1 MSILSIDTSL
11 KNTSIN
17 IISGNDS
24 TNKIL
29 LSDKPNHFEVLLP
42 LLNDAIKE
50 LEINLEDISQI
61 RVNTG
66 PGNLMSLRIG
76 ITVANVLASNLHI
89 PISVSYTHLTLPT
102 R

>member
-50 LEINLEDISQI
+50 LEINLFEIPKLFIKDFFVINESLYIYEEDFYNRFLIKKK
-61 RVNTG
+61 
-66 PGNLMSLRIG
+66 
-76 ITVANVLASNLHI
+76 
-89 PISVSYTHLTLPT
+89 
-102 R
+102 

>member
-29 LSDKPNHFEVLLP
+29 LSDKPNHF
-42 LLNDAIKE
+42 
-50 LEINLEDISQI
+50 
-61 RVNTG
+61 
-66 PGNLMSLRIG
+66 
-76 ITVANVLASNLHI
+76 
-89 PISVSYTHLTLPT
+89 
-102 R
+102 